1 MREKRFISFENHSSR
16 SGRHTTVCGLPLKI
30 FVSVQTGRRYLCL
43 YFADRRRF
51 GCLRLDCIFAPQPL
65 EICPQYD
72 QYQNKLARNL
82 PHCWGVSFGGHSR
95 METLCMKLYI
105 DESSETHII
114 ERLKREGRG
123 GQVEKV
129 RENVFL
135 YTGSFFDANEMLP
148 WVKSF
153 TGRILDLQCSNKA
166 VAAKVTADWEAMYQI
181 ISRNPE

>member
-1 MREKRFISFENHSSR
+1 
-16 SGRHTTVCGLPLKI
+16 
-30 FVSVQTGRRYLCL
+30 
-43 YFADRRRF
+43 
-51 GCLRLDCIFAPQPL
+51 
-65 EICPQYD
+65 
-72 QYQNKLARNL
+72 
-82 PHCWGVSFGGHSR
+82 

-105 DESSETHII
+105 DESSEAHII

-166 VAAKVTADWEAMYQI
+166 VAAKVTADWEAMYQMYGGKDGYG
-181 ISRNPE
+181 SV